1 MLLDLITWFCFFGFF
16 FFFFEKEKIFV
27 GIKIVLSHFKF

>member
-16 FFFFEKEKIFV
+16 FFEKENLCRNKNSS
-27 GIKIVLSHFKF
+27 IKFQILN

>member
-1 MLLDLITWFCFFGFF
+1 MLLDLITWFCFFGF